1 MGFLLAISFA
11 GGLAL
16 QESYRPDFAS
26 FINTNTAEIAGL
38 TIAAVVSLIFTTIDP
53 VWNAKRISRAGWNE
67 VARLAERPTSDIHP
81 WTLRM
86 FDRLGLVLQR
96 LLAAKRKDLVGP
108 RIDGLRDL
116 RVGIN
121 LATLQ
126 RSSEALPAAVRQSMN
141 PVLNAV
147 ADAYLGLARGKALV
161 GRDSAR
167 AIDQGLAVLG
177 AQAPTRPVDDAV
189 TALVGLRLDLTPFG
203 SRYLPQPL
211 HS

>member
-1 MGFLLAISFA
+1 
-11 GGLAL
+11 
-16 QESYRPDFAS
+16 
-26 FINTNTAEIAGL
+26 
-38 TIAAVVSLIFTTIDP
+38 
-53 VWNAKRISRAGWNE
+53 
-67 VARLAERPTSDIHP
+67 
-81 WTLRM
+81 M

-147 ADAYLGLARGKALV
+147 ADAYLGLARGKPLV
-161 GRDSAR
+161 GADSAR

-177 AQAPTRPVDDAV
+177 AQAPTRTVEDAV
-189 TALVGLRLDLTPFG
+189 SALVGLRLDLTAFG
-203 SRYLPQPL
+203 SRYMRQPL

>member
-1 MGFLLAISFA
+1 
-11 GGLAL
+11 
-16 QESYRPDFAS
+16 
-26 FINTNTAEIAGL
+26 
-38 TIAAVVSLIFTTIDP
+38 
-53 VWNAKRISRAGWNE
+53 
-67 VARLAERPTSDIHP
+67 
-81 WTLRM
+81 M

-96 LLAAKRKDLVGP
+96 LLVAKRKDLVGP

-141 PVLNAV
+141 PVLSAV

-161 GRDSAR
+161 GGDSAR

-177 AQAPTRPVDDAV
+177 AQAPTRPVEDAM
-189 TALVGLRLDLTPFG
+189 TALVGLRLDLTAFG

-211 HS
+211 QS